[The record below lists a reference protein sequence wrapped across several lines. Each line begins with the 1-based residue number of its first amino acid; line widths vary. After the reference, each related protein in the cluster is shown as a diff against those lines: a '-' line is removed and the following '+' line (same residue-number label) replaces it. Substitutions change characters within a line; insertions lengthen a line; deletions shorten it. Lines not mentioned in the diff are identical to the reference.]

1 MGGFPQFLNSLYQ
14 LVVTK
19 YVSRPGQ
26 LIMQIIKEILL
37 INYSNSDSAYYTQKV
52 WADLDSL

>member
-52 WADLDSL
+52 